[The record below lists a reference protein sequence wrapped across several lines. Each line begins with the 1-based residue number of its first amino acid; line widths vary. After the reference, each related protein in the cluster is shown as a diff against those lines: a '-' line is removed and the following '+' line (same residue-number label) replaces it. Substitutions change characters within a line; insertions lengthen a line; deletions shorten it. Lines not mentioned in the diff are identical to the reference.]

1 MVQSRCPSWRL
12 YLRFLGS
19 KKLYMFHP
27 SFRFHQFH
35 PSKSQKKK
43 CMNLS
48 FNWIPIL
55 GSGWILLTTW
65 LGPSERRAL
74 PYPVQRVDHSDVSM
88 TNGGVFGSLIFPILQ
103 TCSHYL
109 QWFSVILGRLWRILF
124 RKSPKVSK
132 FLVRNCKDD
141 LPLWGRNSP
150 LSWGGHCYSRSM
162 AMSPGDYSDSWFFQ
176 KVVCRG
182 KLHLFRIF
190 QAKIWQFT
198 TQLAFEMPELQMLW
212 KGLFRLFCARAR
224 LSKFWRCCQG
234 LGFWKHMDV
243 RFDGLEGEKAFHH
256 VSKTNNSQCMHFV
269 TDVNSIELK
278 LTTAIDCLRG
288 EWICRKRRKNTL
300 RCKNINILFI
310 IYKIIK

>member
-1 MVQSRCPSWRL
+1 MFNASILYWAISLDNHSRRYSKRVRTVTGLALRRDCVKSECGFSASRSNLMLFPKLIIRYGPVRCPSCRL

-35 PSKSQKKK
+35 PSKSPRKN
-43 CMNLS
+43 CINLS

-74 PYPVQRVDHSDVSM
+74 PYPVQRVEHSDVSM
-88 TNGGVFGSLIFPILQ
+88 TNGGVIGSLIFPILQ

-109 QWFSVILGRLWRILF
+109 PWFSVILGHLWRILF

-141 LPLWGRNSP
+141 LPRWGRNSP

-162 AMSPGDYSDSWFFQ
+162 AMSPGDYCDGWFFQ
-176 KVVCRG
+176 KG
-182 KLHLFRIF
+182 SL
-190 QAKIWQFT
+190 
-198 TQLAFEMPELQMLW
+198 
-212 KGLFRLFCARAR
+212 
-224 LSKFWRCCQG
+224 
-234 LGFWKHMDV
+234 
-243 RFDGLEGEKAFHH
+243 
-256 VSKTNNSQCMHFV
+256 
-269 TDVNSIELK
+269 
-278 LTTAIDCLRG
+278 
-288 EWICRKRRKNTL
+288 
-300 RCKNINILFI
+300 
-310 IYKIIK
+310 